1 MIRAH
6 NENPTEQNFNR
17 RCHEYLNHK
26 PISLKQLNADWNGSI
41 KACCSLTDLREI
53 LRLVGDALFNDW
65 IVLEIQ
71 SSFLFKASL
80 S

>member
-6 NENPTEQNFNR
+6 NENSIELNFNR

-26 PISLKQLNADWNGSI
+26 PICLKQLTTDWNGSI
-41 KACCSLTDLREI
+41 KACCSLTDLRQI
-53 LRLVGDALFNDW
+53 LGPVGDALFSDW
-65 IVLEIQ
+65 IVSEIQ

>member
-6 NENPTEQNFNR
+6 NKNPTELNFNR
-17 RCHEYLNHK
+17 RYHEYLNHK
-26 PISLKQLNADWNGSI
+26 SISLKQLNADCNGSI
-41 KACCSLTDLREI
+41 KACCSLTNLREI
-53 LRLVGDALFNDW
+53 LRLVGDALFSDW
-65 IVLEIQ
+65 IVSEIQ